1 MPAHSVAPVRERLT
15 RLAGYAALILFVA
28 VSFLFSPRP
37 RTDADYCG
45 RYVQLG
51 SHMGFTFNCD
61 ATEFCRS
68 AASPGRLLEP
78 QAVRQ
83 SRPLYVLAG
92 AAVGHPLHWV
102 LQSLNLPLVNRFG
115 APAAQYVGYYGG
127 YILLNFLLLLGTL
140 YLFDEIAATITRGRI
155 GKGVLVAFRLALI
168 SNQVTKAFF
177 WTAHQQFFALF
188 TPLLTIF
195 LVLRIL
201 RQRNNATEIA
211 GLSLLSGFLMLVYGN
226 FLPMFVCLVLASFLV
241 DRQLHPVASAKN
253 WILFLAPTLV
263 WVSICVLKNG
273 QYYNHE
279 VEQYR
284 QLVWIIDSL
293 RVSFGRFAAVLL
305 ENILAFFRTFREIT
319 VFILAAVALCPYW
332 RKRQAENGESR
343 ADFATLMGV
352 FFVFGVFYMLLGLY
366 EERLT
371 FTLYPIVLCAL
382 ILCVST
388 IDKVRRWQPQFVFLS
403 ICWHLYNVMSYG
415 PFS

>member
-1 MPAHSVAPVRERLT
+1 MPTHSVAPVRERLT
-15 RLAGYAALILFVA
+15 RLGGYAALILFAA

-37 RTDADYCG
+37 KTDADYCG
-45 RYVQLG
+45 RYVRLG

-68 AASPGRLLEP
+68 AASPSRLLEP
-78 QAVRQ
+78 QAIRQ

-92 AAVGHPLHWV
+92 AVVGRPLHWA
-102 LQSLNLPLVNRFG
+102 LQALHLPLVNRFG

-127 YILLNFLLLLGTL
+127 YILLNFLLLLGSL
-140 YLFDEIAATITRGRI
+140 YLFDEIVATITRGQI
-155 GKGVLVAFRLALI
+155 GKGVLVAFRLALV

-201 RQRNNATEIA
+201 RRRNNATEIA
-211 GLSLLSGFLMLVYGN
+211 GLSLLSGLLMLVYGN
-226 FLPMFVCLVLASFLV
+226 FLPMFVCIELASICI
-241 DRQLHPVASAKN
+241 DRRLHPVASATN
-253 WILFLAPTLV
+253 CILFLAPTLV

-284 QLVWIIDSL
+284 QLVWILDSL
-293 RVSFGRFAAVLL
+293 RVSFVRFTAVLL
-305 ENILAFFRTFREIT
+305 DNILAFFRTFREIT
-319 VFILAAVALCPYW
+319 VFILAAVAMCPYW
-332 RKRQAENGESR
+332 RKSQAENGASR
-343 ADFATLMGV
+343 ADVATLTGV

-388 IDKVRRWQPQFVFLS
+388 TDKVRRWQPLFVFLS
-403 ICWHLYNVMSYG
+403 LCWHLYNVMSYG